1 MADQDSIQDAIR
13 SIDRDMTDDA
23 PAPSPGTDTTRTPSP
38 GPSALGSLQVYAQS
52 SVELTAGLE
61 HTEIYTPHGLLTVF
75 AHQVAVG
82 SSPAAAIVACGG
94 AMGGVL
100 GPGHGLFHRLGTVWP
115 ERGVEVYRVGYRAP
129 NDLDR
134 CAHDVAC
141 AVEMAVRRGAERVVV
156 MGHSFGGAVA
166 VRVAV
171 VMTAEVSGV
180 VTFATQSA
188 GCEVA
193 GALAGRPL
201 LLFHGDRDELL
212 PMHSSEMVRMIAGS
226 GELVVLP
233 GDGHLLGR
241 SDDIILDKLDEWL
254 PPVLDLAPSV

>member
-1 MADQDSIQDAIR
+1 MSDRPEERPR
-13 SIDRDMTDDA
+13 SA
-23 PAPSPGTDTTRTPSP
+23 
-38 GPSALGSLQVYAQS
+38 GPSALDSLRVLARS
-52 SVELTAGLE
+52 AADFGAGRE
-61 HTEIYTPHGLLTVF
+61 HVEIYTPQGLLSLHVTRPD
-75 AHQVAVG
+75 ARPG
-82 SSPAAAIVACGG
+82 AAIVACGG

-100 GPGHGLFHRLGTVWP
+100 GPGHALYHHLAERWA
-115 ERGVEVYRVGYRAP
+115 ERGVVTYRVGYRIP

-141 AVEMAVRRGAERVVV
+141 AVEMAIADGAERVVV

-166 VRVAV
+166 IRVAV
-171 VMTAEVSGV
+171 VMTEEVHGV

-212 PMHSSEMVRMIAGS
+212 PMQSSEMVRMIAGS

-241 SDDIILDKLDEWL
+241 SDDVMFERLDDWL
-254 PPVLDLAPSV
+254 PEVLQIF

>member
-1 MADQDSIQDAIR
+1 MP
-13 SIDRDMTDDA
+13 DREA
-23 PAPSPGTDTTRTPSP
+23 GRSP
-38 GPSALGSLQVYAQS
+38 GPSALDSLQVFARA
-52 SVELTAGLE
+52 SVELAPGLE
-61 HTEIYTPHGLLTVF
+61 HLEVYTPHGLLTVF
-75 AHQVAVG
+75 AHRPVVQR
-82 SSPAAAIVACGG
+82 AAIVTCGG

-100 GPGHGLFHRLGTVWP
+100 GPGHGLFHVLGRRWP
-115 ERGVEVYRVGYRAP
+115 ERGVGVYRVGFRVP

-141 AVEMAVRRGAERVVV
+141 AVEIAVADGAERVVV

-201 LLFHGDRDELL
+201 LLFHGERDEIL
-212 PMHSSEMVRMIAGS
+212 PMQASEMVRLIAGS

-241 SDDIILDKLDEWL
+241 SDDIMLERLEEWL
-254 PPVLDLAPSV
+254 PPVLGL